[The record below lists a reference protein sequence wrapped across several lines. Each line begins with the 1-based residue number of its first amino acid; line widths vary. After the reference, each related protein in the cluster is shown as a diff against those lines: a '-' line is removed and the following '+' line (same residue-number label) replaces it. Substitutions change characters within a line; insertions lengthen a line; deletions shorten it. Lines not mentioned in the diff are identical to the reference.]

1 MTDPQA
7 QDPHAQDPHAQDV
20 PVSQGSGPSDRPAA
34 SPVGPVEEVLHGMSG
49 PMIEASPTTE
59 NPVTATYP
67 IQSMAASPPVPSAAQ
82 DQTTVP
88 DQTGDRDAPRTS
100 AMTPGA
106 SDQAKS
112 SPWAG
117 WAPVAPDVPGA
128 PHAQGTPGGAPGTE
142 WAATTSADSERAAT
156 TNADAAHPG
165 PASPGATWPAPG
177 WGTSFGPWT
186 GPGAGSPEAPGAPWM
201 GGPPGPNSPG
211 GPWMG
216 GPPGPN
222 SPGGA
227 NSSWGPWWPQA
238 GPHWTQ
244 PPKIMSR
251 RALRIRA
258 ALATALAIVV
268 AAGAGIAIGRSVFS
282 SAPVSNNSSVTS
294 PLVPSGNQG
303 TTPSAG
309 PTDSASIA
317 AKVTPGLVD
326 INTTLGYAQ
335 AAAAGTGMVVTSNGE
350 VITNNHVIDQ
360 ATSIKV
366 TDIGNGQTYNATVV
380 GYDHTT
386 DIAVLQMQGA
396 SNLKTVTFGDSSKV
410 TVGTPVVA
418 IGNAGGVG
426 GTPSHAG
433 GVVTALNQ
441 SITASDSADGTSEQ
455 LSGLIQ
461 TNANIQPGDSGGPLV
476 TTAGKV
482 IGMDTAASAGFQ
494 FQGSGNQGYSI
505 PSNQVLATARQIEA
519 GRASS
524 SVHIGATAFLG
535 VEVSTASSQGGI
547 GIGGLGGGTTASGA
561 VVEGTVAGSPAAQA
575 GLAQGD
581 VITAVN
587 STTIASA
594 TDLTDAL
601 IAFHP
606 GNRVTITWEDPSG
619 QQHTATVAL
628 AQGPPQ

>member
-7 QDPHAQDPHAQDV
+7 QDPQAQDMTTAQR
-20 PVSQGSGPSDRPAA
+20 SSPSDRPNA
-34 SPVGPVEEVLHGMSG
+34 SSVGPVDEVLHGMSS
-49 PMIEASPTTE
+49 PMIESSPTTE
-59 NPVTATYP
+59 QPVTATYP
-67 IQSMAASPPVPSAAQ
+67 VQPTAASSPDQIAAQ

-88 DQTGDRDAPRTS
+88 DQANDRHASHTLAVP
-100 AMTPGA
+100 PGA
-106 SDQAKS
+106 PSQAGG

-117 WAPVAPDVPGA
+117 WAPVAPEVPA
-128 PHAQGTPGGAPGTE
+128 TPHAHGTPGGTPGTE
-142 WAATTSADSERAAT
+142 WAATTGTDSESAGTAGPGAT
-156 TNADAAHPG
+156 HPG
-165 PASPGATWPAPG
+165 PASPGAAWPAPG
-177 WGTSFGPWT
+177 WGSSFGPWT
-186 GPGAGSPEAPGAPWM
+186 GPGTGSPEAPGGPWSAPW
-201 GGPPGPNSPG
+201 GGPPGPTSPG

-227 NSSWGPWWPQA
+227 NGPWGPWWPQA
-238 GPHWTQ
+238 GSYWTP
-244 PPKIMSR
+244 PPKVVSP
-251 RALRIRA
+251 RARRIRTT
-258 ALATALAIVV
+258 LATALAVVV
-268 AAGAGIAIGRSVFS
+268 AAGAGIAIGRSAFS
-282 SAPVSNNSSVTS
+282 SVPVSNNSSVTS
-294 PLVPSGNQG
+294 PLVPSGNPG
-303 TTPSAG
+303 TTPSYG
-309 PTDSASIA
+309 PSNSASIA
-317 AKVTPGLVD
+317 SGVTPGLVD

-335 AAAAGTGMVVTSNGE
+335 AAAAGTGMVVTSSGE

-366 TDIGNGQTYNATVV
+366 TDIGNGQTYNAKVV

-396 SNLKTVTFGDSSKV
+396 SNLKTVSFGNSSKV
-410 TVGTPVVA
+410 TVGTSVVA

-426 GTPSHAG
+426 GIPSHAG

-494 FQGSGNQGYSI
+494 FQGGGNQGYSI

-519 GRASS
+519 GRAST
-524 SVHIGATAFLG
+524 SVHIGATPFLG
-535 VEVSTASSQGGI
+535 VEVSTASSQGGV
-547 GIGGLGGGTTASGA
+547 GIGGLGGGTAASGA
-561 VVEGTVAGSPAAQA
+561 VVEGTVAGSPAAQT
-575 GLAQGD
+575 GLTQGD

-587 STTIASA
+587 STTITSAS
-594 TDLTDAL
+594 DLTDAL
-601 IAFHP
+601 IAYHP
-606 GNRVTITWEDPSG
+606 GNRVKITWVGPSG
-619 QQHTATVAL
+619 NQHTATVAL